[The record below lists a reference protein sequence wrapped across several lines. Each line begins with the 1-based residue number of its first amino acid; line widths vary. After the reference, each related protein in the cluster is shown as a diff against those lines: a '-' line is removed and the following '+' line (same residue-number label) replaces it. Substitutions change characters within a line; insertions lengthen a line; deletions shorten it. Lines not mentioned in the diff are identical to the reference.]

1 MFRTT
6 LKGIVAH
13 KLRLVLTALSI
24 VLGVAFVAG
33 TFVLTDSMKSSLN
46 GLTNDS
52 LQGVDAGVRSES
64 AFEDEA
70 NQNTQLVRDPMPAE
84 LLTAISA
91 LDGVAD
97 AQGEVSGD
105 AVIVAPDGD
114 AITAGGGNWDTNA
127 TLSAMDIDTGRAPT
141 AADEVVFNV
150 TTVEDEGFHLGDTVR
165 IATAN

>member
-46 GLTNDS
+46 GITNDS

-64 AFEDEA
+64 AFGSEA
-70 NQNTQLVRDPMPAE
+70 NQNSELVRDPFAAE
-84 LLTAISA
+84 LLTAITA
-91 LDGVAD
+91 VDGVAD
-97 AQGEVSGD
+97 AQGEVGGS
-105 AVIVAPDGD
+105 AV
-114 AITAGGGNWDTNA
+114 
-127 TLSAMDIDTGRAPT
+127 
-141 AADEVVFNV
+141 
-150 TTVEDEGFHLGDTVR
+150 
-165 IATAN
+165 